1 MISQLLYLI
10 SLFIPFSLGL
20 VLCKLAIARSL
31 KIRLFDRSVAERLTA
46 LTFYFLIVTI
56 GFRIGSTKDLLMH
69 LEKLGIA
76 AFSFAVS
83 TILGTLLVL
92 ALLYLPIRGRM
103 GDPRSKSKGAS
114 NGPTLLVVLKDP
126 LILLVLL
133 SAGILLGF
141 FLSVPP
147 HSGTERVI
155 NLLLYAL
162 LFFIGISFARTNIP
176 FKRIVSRPD
185 LLLLPFG
192 TALGSLLGGF
202 LGSMFLFRVLPL
214 TWGKAMAVSAGF
226 GWYSLSGVILTDL
239 DGPFLGTVALLSN
252 MLRETIAL
260 IFIPL
265 VSRCPLPY
273 IAIGMGGATS
283 MDVTLPVI
291 ERSLGPESAPLA
303 MVSGALLSAAVPL
316 LVPLF
321 YRLG

>member
-10 SLFIPFSLGL
+10 SLFIPFAIGI
-20 VLCKLAIARSL
+20 VLAK
-31 KIRLFDRSVAERLTA
+31 KIRLFSGIVAERLTA

-56 GFRIGSTKDLLMH
+56 GFRIGSTEGLLKH

-76 AFSFAVS
+76 AFTFAVA

-103 GDPRSKSKGAS
+103 GNPGSKSKGNS
-114 NGPTLLVVLKDP
+114 NAPSLLVVLKDP
-126 LILLVLL
+126 LILVVLL
-133 SAGILLGF
+133 GAGIFIGF
-141 FLSVPP
+141 FLRIMPP
-147 HSGTERVI
+147 SGTERVI

-162 LFFIGISFARTNIP
+162 LFFIGIGFARKNIP
-176 FKRIVSRPD
+176 FRRILSRPD
-185 LLLLPFG
+185 LLLLPIG

-202 LGSMFLFRVLPL
+202 LASLFLFRVLPL
-214 TWGKAMAVSAGF
+214 TWGKALAVSAGF
-226 GWYSLSGVILTDL
+226 GWYSLSGIMLTDL

-260 IFIPL
+260 IFIPA

-291 ERSLGPESAPLA
+291 ERSLGAESVPLA

-321 YRLG
+321 YQIG

>member
-1 MISQLLYLI
+1 
-10 SLFIPFSLGL
+10 
-20 VLCKLAIARSL
+20 VLCKLAITRSF
-31 KIRLFDRSVAERLTA
+31 KIRLFDGIVAERLTA

-56 GFRIGSTKDLLMH
+56 GFRIGSTQDLLMH

-76 AFSFAVS
+76 AFSLAVS

-103 GDPRSKSKGAS
+103 GNPRRG
-114 NGPTLLVVLKDP
+114 GPSSGSTLLILLKDP
-126 LILLVLL
+126 LILIVLL
-133 SAGILLGF
+133 GAGILLGF
-141 FLSVPP
+141 FLRVMPP
-147 HSGTERVI
+147 SGTERVI

-162 LFFIGISFARTNIP
+162 LFFIGIGFARKNIP
-176 FKRIVSRPD
+176 FRRILSRPD
-185 LLLLPFG
+185 LLLLPVG

-202 LGSMFLFRVLPL
+202 LASLFLFRVLPM
-214 TWGKAMAVSAGF
+214 TWGKALAVSAGF
-226 GWYSLSGVILTDL
+226 GWYSLSGVILADL

-260 IFIPL
+260 IFIPA

-291 ERSLGPESAPLA
+291 ERSLGPESVPLA

-321 YRLG
+321 YQLG